1 MRERALAVA
10 LLLPRPQLPP
20 HALLLLDQLP
30 PHALLQQTLVELG
43 VEISAVVAFLQLSAL
58 INYDRI

>member
-20 HALLLLDQLP
+20 HV
-30 PHALLQQTLVELG
+30 LLQQTLVELG